1 MLEIFPK
8 TLPFWKHFSNLAVGS
23 RMSHK
28 VTLLVRPGHQPK
40 LKQIRKFWGFL
51 EKQIFA
57 CYPEIENGLTFITG
71 FF

>member
-40 LKQIRKFWGFL
+40 LKQICKLGAF
-51 EKQIFA
+51 
-57 CYPEIENGLTFITG
+57 
-71 FF
+71 

>member
-28 VTLLVRPGHQPK
+28 VILLVRPGHQPK
-40 LKQIRKFWGFL
+40 LKQICKLGAF
-51 EKQIFA
+51 
-57 CYPEIENGLTFITG
+57 
-71 FF
+71 